1 MCRVLDE
8 DTENVKRESKNNGI
22 TAIVWEFNRIGG
34 RIYRGK
40 ITLLMFSERR
50 DRATPTSCSR
60 SE

>member
-8 DTENVKRESKNNGI
+8 DTENVKRESTNNGI

-40 ITLLMFSERR
+40 ITLLMFSERG
-50 DRATPTSCSR
+50 DRATATSCS
-60 SE
+60 